1 MIFVKQYSAV
11 SFFSPANQLNMEID
25 MNKGWKH
32 EIKGFQL
39 DQHDN
44 PVILVEWVGL
54 SSNEFKRWQYRE
66 DFIN

>member
-1 MIFVKQYSAV
+1 MIFVKQYSAE
-11 SFFSPANQLNMEID
+11 SFFSPVNQLNMEID

-39 DQHDN
+39 DQYDN
-44 PVILVEWVGL
+44 WVGL